1 MKIPS
6 CFYGKITDVKKECR
20 KVAKKL
26 IAGASFKE
34 ATEGYELLDTDDY
47 PEARLFPDFIPQL
60 LCETDSFH
68 FPYLYQIIKNLF
80 WKKYDDDRK
89 SMEEHLEKIFNQVKD
104 DEVGLL
110 CFSVANTG
118 FFGTP
123 SVTSIAY
130 CDNRKRWKPYLQN
143 ILKFWNIYKT
153 LESRFNTY
161 SYNKERKLYY
171 EISFGYI
178 IANIGKY
185 VYSDKFLYKKLDFMS
200 IEDFYKKY
208 KILEIDVNLIPLN
221 ED

>member
-34 ATEGYELLDTDDY
+34 AVEGYELLDTDDY

-68 FPYLYQIIKNLF
+68 FPYLYQIIENLF

-89 SMEEHLEKIFNQVKD
+89 SMEEHLERIFNQVKD

-110 CFSVANTG
+110 CFSVANSG

-153 LESRFNTY
+153 IETRFKSTN
-161 SYNKERKLYY
+161 SYKLFN
-171 EISFGYI
+171 EIGVFSYM
-178 IANIGKY
+178 IANVGLYTCNNKYIGN
-185 VYSDKFLYKKLDFMS
+185 DLDFMS

-208 KILEIDVNLIPLN
+208 KILDFDVNLLPLR
-221 ED
+221 EW